1 MSADDGFRTCNYTM
15 DADTL
20 DRLEAIS
27 RFRETGSPLAPKRY
41 RSYSMIVRD
50 AVKALYH
57 YEVLQQSLLH
67 PKSGRED
74 SGVYPR

>member
-1 MSADDGFRTCNYTM
+1 MNEDEGFKTCNYTM

-27 RFRETGSPLAPKRY
+27 RFRETGSPQAPKRY
-41 RSYSMIVRD
+41 RSHSLIVRD

-57 YEVLQQSLLH
+57 YEVLQQNLLH
-67 PKSGRED
+67 PKGNRAD
-74 SGVYPR
+74 GHWRP